1 MRIIVISDTHGSF
14 RSLESVFKRNSDA
27 DMFIHLGDGE
37 KDLDRFILQNPEY
50 AQRIVHVAGNCDY
63 GNLSPDSAEIAV
75 AYGHRIFASH
85 GHIFGVKSGL
95 ERIKAAARAKGCD
108 IVLYGHTHVRCERF
122 EDGLYIL
129 NPGSAGA
136 PHDGKPPSF
145 GTISIEESG
154 ILLNTADVQP
164 SL

>member
-50 AQRIVHVAGNCDY
+50 TSRVIHVAGNCDF
-63 GNLSPDSAEIAV
+63 GSLSPEFLEITA
-75 AYGHRIFASH
+75 AHGHKILASH

-95 ERIKAAARAKGCD
+95 ERMKAAARAKNCD
-108 IVLYGHTHVRCERF
+108 IMLYGHTHVRCEKF

-145 GTISIEESG
+145 GTISIEEAG
-154 ILLNTADVQP
+154 ILMNTADV
-164 SL
+164 